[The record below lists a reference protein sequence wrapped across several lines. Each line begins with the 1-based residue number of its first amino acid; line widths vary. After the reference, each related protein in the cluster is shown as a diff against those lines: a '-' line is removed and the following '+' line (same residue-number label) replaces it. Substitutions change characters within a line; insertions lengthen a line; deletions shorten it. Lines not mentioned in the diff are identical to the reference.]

1 MKVFIHGFY
10 GAGNAGDDAILHAIV
25 DRLKQINANITV
37 AVSIR
42 SKNIKAYFG
51 EESIEYVLGTDIAGV
66 SKIIKES
73 SLVIVGGG
81 GLFQDYNS
89 FEPENLFFRQ
99 KGAIN
104 YYSYPIIIAKMLNI
118 KVMLYAVGIGPLKS
132 SSSQT
137 AMKWIADNVDEITV
151 RDQQSYQL
159 LQDLGVAHHTLSAD
173 PVITLDSIPATLPSC
188 LAKPSGFK
196 VGLNLRNWSY
206 STEKLKEMEHRLI
219 PLLNKLAIDQSIH
232 YYIFPFNNLP
242 SEMEKAKQLAKQGA
256 NVAITY
262 VASEAKAAAV
272 VNELKEFGVKAI
284 AIKSDQGDLASAQP
298 LIDTVISE
306 FGKLDILINNAGIA
320 IQGQLTDDP
329 TLDAEKFNSQW
340 HVNVL
345 GSIAVTRAAA
355 AKLTDGGRIIFIGS
369 LLGSYV
375 PFAGAADYA
384 GSKTALVG
392 YARGVA
398 RDLGG
403 RNITVNVIQPGVMP
417 TDMAAAVLGENGAP
431 DALLDLHPI
440 RRIATLEEVS
450 ETVCFIAGPHA
461 GYITGETI
469 NVAGG
474 LGI

>member
-137 AMKWIADNVDEITV
+137 AMKWIANNVDEITV

-219 PLLNKLAIDQSIH
+219 PLLNKLATDHSIH

-242 SEMEKAKQLAKQGA
+242 SEVEKAKQLAKLLTGKVDIVPYSVSPKEYKYYFKQLDLLIA
-256 NVAITY
+256 MRLHASIFAIY
-262 VASEAKAAAV
+262 EGVPSIGISYDDKVSLFYEEHDLKDYCFSLYEDKFV
-272 VNELKEFGVKAI
+272 ELQHLLSDCISRPVFHRNI
-284 AIKSDQGDLASAQP
+284 IK
-298 LIDTVISE
+298 
-306 FGKLDILINNAGIA
+306 GKLDFL
-320 IQGQLTDDP
+320 LERE
-329 TLDAEKFNSQW
+329 AENSRVLN
-340 HVNVL
+340 HVL
-345 GSIAVTRAAA
+345 
-355 AKLTDGGRIIFIGS
+355 
-369 LLGSYV
+369 
-375 PFAGAADYA
+375 
-384 GSKTALVG
+384 SKE
-392 YARGVA
+392 
-398 RDLGG
+398 
-403 RNITVNVIQPGVMP
+403 VNDV
-417 TDMAAAVLGENGAP
+417 D
-431 DALLDLHPI
+431 
-440 RRIATLEEVS
+440 
-450 ETVCFIAGPHA
+450 
-461 GYITGETI
+461 
-469 NVAGG
+469 
-474 LGI
+474 